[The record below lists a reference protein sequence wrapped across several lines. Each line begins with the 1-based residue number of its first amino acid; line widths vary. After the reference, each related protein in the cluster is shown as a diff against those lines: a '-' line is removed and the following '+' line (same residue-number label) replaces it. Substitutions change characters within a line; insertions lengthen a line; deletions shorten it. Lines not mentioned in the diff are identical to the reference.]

1 MMIAVALK
9 VLLVSAEE
17 PEHILQSPEHVRAQ
31 VIRAAEAPRP
41 GDHVEAQS
49 QCAGLAKVD
58 MAMQAVYLD
67 DAHGVAFHV
76 LQACLGGRMT
86 IGAQR
91 PESISLMLAMWKQ
104 ACELDGSKLV
114 EKLIPEDQ
122 LLLGRVC
129 KPLIFADF

>member
-1 MMIAVALK
+1 MALK
-9 VLLVSAEE
+9 VLLASAEE
-17 PEHILQSPEHVRAQ
+17 PEHILQSPEHVRAH

-67 DAHGVAFHV
+67 DVHDVAFHV
-76 LQACLGGRMT
+76 LQAWLGGRMT

-91 PESISLMLAMWKQ
+91 PESIMLAMWKQ

-122 LLLGRVC
+122 LLLGRAC